1 MTNDYESSVRDI
13 VEFYNLLGGKER
25 FFDVMNNGFGWNR
38 LPKSFM
44 LSAYDNSHK
53 KLLQS
58 YHAEIGHKEV
68 WLAHK

>member
-1 MTNDYESSVRDI
+1 MTNDYKSSARNV
-13 VEFYNLLGGKER
+13 VEFYNLRGDKER
-25 FFDVMNNGFGWNR
+25 FFDDMNNRFGWNR

-58 YHAEIGHKEV
+58 YNAEIEH
-68 WLAHK
+68 